1 MNKKV
6 IPVIAVLSL
15 IFIILVGIIVGKKIK
30 QIMPSTEQQDLEA
43 YFGITSDDEAAIELN
58 HELVE
63 EKAML
68 RDGAVYLDF
77 NYVHDYLNDRFYWD
91 ENENI
96 LLYTTSS
103 NVVKASADRKDY
115 YIGRKKDSKPYK
127 IVLIDADK
135 TFIALDYVAQY
146 TNLAYERF

>member
-103 NVVKASADRKDY
+103 NVVKASADR
-115 YIGRKKDSKPYK
+115 
-127 IVLIDADK
+127 
-135 TFIALDYVAQY
+135 
-146 TNLAYERF
+146 